1 MPKLARV
8 LIMAGGTGG
17 HIFPGLAIAKKL
29 RAEGVDV
36 NWLGTQQGVEAQ
48 WVPEAGI
55 PIHFISISGVRGKGI
70 KDQVLAPWR
79 IMVALFQSIFI
90 IRKLKPDVVIGL
102 GGFVSGPGGLACWIL
117 GTQLVIH
124 EQNAK
129 PGSTNKLLSKIANR
143 ILEAF
148 PGTFK
153 QRRNVYTVGNPVR
166 AEILRLPPP
175 DQRFNHGEPI
185 QRLLVL
191 GGSLGAQAIN
201 LLLPKALATLPEGMR
216 PAILHQ
222 TGEKHGADT
231 QKAYELAGV
240 KGEIV
245 PFIVEMDKAYSW
257 ADMVL
262 CRAGALTIAEL
273 CAVGL
278 GAILVPFPYAIDDHQ
293 TANAQFMAKQRAAIV
308 VQQADLTM
316 ERLANLLEKVVGS
329 SAECVKM
336 AKAAYTLREA
346 DSTDKI
352 ITICKEIY
360 Q

>member
-17 HIFPGLAIAKKL
+17 HIFPGLAIAKKM
-29 RAEGVDV
+29 REEGIEV
-36 NWLGTQQGVEAQ
+36 NWLGTQQGVEAK
-48 WVPEAGI
+48 WVPEADI

-70 KDQVLAPWR
+70 KDQILAPFR
-79 IMVALFQSIFI
+79 IMVALVQSILI

-117 GTQLVIH
+117 GTKLVIH

-148 PGTFK
+148 PDTFK
-153 QRRNVYTVGNPVR
+153 HRRNVYTVGNPVR
-166 AEILRLPPP
+166 AEILCLPSP
-175 DQRFNHGEPI
+175 DQRFTHAEPV

-201 LLLPKALATLPEGMR
+201 LLLPKALATLPEAKR

-222 TGEKHGADT
+222 TGEKHLADT
-231 QKAYELAGV
+231 QKAYEMVGV

-257 ADMVL
+257 ADVVL
-262 CRAGALTIAEL
+262 CRAGALTITEL

-293 TANAQFMAKQRAAIV
+293 TANAQFMANQQAAIV
-308 VQQADLTM
+308 VQQADLSV
-316 ERLANLLEKVVGS
+316 ESLAQLLEKVVNS
-329 SAECVKM
+329 SGECIKM

-346 DSTDKI
+346 DATDKI
-352 ITICKEIY
+352 INICKEIY

>member
-29 RAEGVDV
+29 REEGVEV
-36 NWLGTQQGVEAQ
+36 NWLGTQQGAEVK

-55 PIHFISISGVRGKGI
+55 PIHFISISGFRGKGL

-79 IMVALFQSIFI
+79 ILRALFQSIWT
-90 IRKLKPDVVIGL
+90 IRKLKPDVVIGM
-102 GGFVSGPGGLACWIL
+102 GGFVSGPGGIACWIL
-117 GTQLVIH
+117 GTKLVIH

-129 PGSTNKLLSKIANR
+129 PGSTNKLLAKIANR
-143 ILEAF
+143 IFEAF
-148 PGTFK
+148 PDTFK

-166 AEILRLPPP
+166 AEILGLPSP
-175 DQRFNHGEPI
+175 DRRFNHLEPTK
-185 QRLLVL
+185 RLLVL

-201 LLLPKALATLPEGMR
+201 LLLPKALAKMPEAIR
-216 PAILHQ
+216 PSVLHQ
-222 TGEKHGADT
+222 AGEKNLADT
-231 QKAYELAGV
+231 LKAYEMAGV
-240 KGEIV
+240 KAEIV

-257 ADMVL
+257 ADVVL
-262 CRAGALTIAEL
+262 CRAGALTVTEL
-273 CAVGL
+273 CAAGL

-293 TANAQFMAKQRAAIV
+293 TANAQFMAKQQAAIV
-308 VQQADLTM
+308 IQQAELTVDS
-316 ERLANLLEKVVGS
+316 LAEMLKKLIGS
-329 SAECVKM
+329 SEQCLMM
-336 AKAAYTLREA
+336 AKAAYSLRQVDATE
-346 DSTDKI
+346 KI